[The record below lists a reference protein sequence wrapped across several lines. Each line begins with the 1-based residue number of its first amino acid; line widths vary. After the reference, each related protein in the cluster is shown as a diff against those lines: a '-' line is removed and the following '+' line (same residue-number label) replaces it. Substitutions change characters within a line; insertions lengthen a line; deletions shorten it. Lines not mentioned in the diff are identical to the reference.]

1 MAGKTNYDFERR
13 ERDRAKQ
20 AKKEAKAREK
30 AGAQT
35 VSSPEQPSN
44 LVENPPVPP
53 QTTDQ

>member
-30 AGAQT
+30 ASADSASAGN
-35 VSSPEQPSN
+35 QPA
-44 LVENPPVPP
+44 NPTE
-53 QTTDQ
+53 TTPDLPRPTE